1 MHIKDRL
8 FVISGGSSGLGLAT
22 ARNLH
27 EKGGYIAILDL
38 NVDSGHKAVKE
49 LGSERSRFFEADVS
63 DTESI
68 AKAVEGVSKWIQETG
83 KAIGAIISAAGVGK
97 PGKIIDRNSEPLSL
111 SSIDFVLNINLRG
124 TLDFVRQLLPLMA
137 KNKPTEPDNERGCVI
152 LVSSS
157 AAYDGQPGQ
166 VSYAASKGAVRS
178 MTLPMARDLAPFG
191 IRVVTIA
198 PSLFESNMTAV
209 MSDKVRKSL
218 ERVMEFPKRAGKGE
232 EFAELTRHAIE
243 NIMLNGVALRLDDY
257 VSAYDLEVFENQ
269 SFEHDINEEEI
280 RLKERLA
287 AKAQARRQNRTADSD
302 SSSESSST
310 RARSVSGAPL
320 SGSETVRSTAGLTA
334 RATASGRQR
343 PSYTHFYPKQRAP
356 RGSLK
361 PTTSTAESQVNTNH
375 RNNKRRR
382 LREDRDGSLSSAQ
395 DVQSSVA
402 SPDLRS
408 QPPSAMEQAAGL
420 VSDAQEES
428 DLMEVDDES
437 DNDIDMPIR
446 QPVGASNTAEPAV
459 RDKGKGAAS
468 AFFTFRDHA
477 VPPASRS
484 VAHNSPQA
492 LSAKAKLVTSLT
504 EWQAPVASAKES
516 TKAST
521 LPTSVSNSLR
531 TIDTIKSANDST
543 PQAVANPNG
552 SGADSGSDS
561 EGSEVYAVEKILAHG
576 LSDPKSHDKSVHG
589 DKPVMLYHVKWE
601 GYDATTWEPATS
613 FQDTDVLQAY
623 WFEHAQKH
631 KQKQKQKQ
639 KPAA

>member
-27 EKGGYIAILDL
+27 ERGGYIAILDL
-38 NVDSGHKAVKE
+38 NVDSGGKAVKE

-83 KAIGAIISAAGVGK
+83 KPIGAVISAAGVSK
-97 PGKIIDRNSEPLSL
+97 PGKIIGRNNEPLSL
-111 SSIDFVLNINLRG
+111 SSIDFVLNINVRG

-178 MTLPMARDLAPFG
+178 MTLPMARDLAPLG

-209 MSDKVRKSL
+209 MSEKVRKSL

-232 EFAELTRHAIE
+232 EFAELARHAIE
-243 NIMLNGVALRLDDY
+243 NIMLNGVDLRLDVTDY

-280 RLKERLA
+280 KLKERLA
-287 AKAQARRQNRTADSD
+287 AKVQARRQNRTTDSD

-320 SGSETVRSTAGLTA
+320 SSSENVRSTAG
-334 RATASGRQR
+334 GRQR

-356 RGSLK
+356 RGSQK
-361 PTTSTAESQVNTNH
+361 PTISTAEPQVNNH
-375 RNNKRRR
+375 RDSKRRR
-382 LREDRDGSLSSAQ
+382 LREDRDGSLSSTQ

-402 SPDLRS
+402 SPNLRS

-420 VSDAQEES
+420 VSDTQEDS
-428 DLMEVDDES
+428 DPMEVDDES

-446 QPVGASNTAEPAV
+446 QPIHGVSDAAKQAV
-459 RDKGKGAAS
+459 RDKKGKGAAS
-468 AFFTFRDHA
+468 AFFTFRNHA

-484 VAHNSPQA
+484 VAPNSPQA
-492 LSAKAKLVTSLT
+492 LFAKAKLVASLT
-504 EWQAPVASAKES
+504 ERQAARDS

-521 LPTSVSNSLR
+521 LLASVSNSLR
-531 TIDTIKSANDST
+531 TIDTTKSANDST
-543 PQAVANPNG
+543 PQATANPP
-552 SGADSGSDS
+552 SCDADSGSDS

-623 WFEHAQKH
+623 WFEHAQKY
-631 KQKQKQKQ
+631 KQKQ